1 MSKFISKQDEWNK
14 VISELEN
21 ESDKLQ
27 SYDYT
32 IIDNLKSVKNLK
44 ILDYGAGPAVMAT
57 SLRELGAD
65 IRVYEVSKEMITI
78 CQERLGYDSVYKAP
92 EEIPNNYFDVI
103 LCNLVVCII
112 EEKEVIDL
120 LSIVEQKLCMNGTIY
135 IGFCNPRIF
144 NIKESKLDFRI
155 PTGCA
160 YECNHDYKKIKKEG
174 NYEIVEK
181 HRPIEW
187 YEKQFKNTGFKVI
200 NTLFTPKYLLHDYEI
215 QDFIIFELMKT

>member
-144 NIKESKLDFRI
+144 NIKESI
-155 PTGCA
+155 
-160 YECNHDYKKIKKEG
+160 I
-174 NYEIVEK
+174 
-181 HRPIEW
+181 
-187 YEKQFKNTGFKVI
+187 I
-200 NTLFTPKYLLHDYEI
+200 N
-215 QDFIIFELMKT
+215 FINFG